1 MDQEMKYVDAVYR
14 CGSFSRAAQ
23 ELFLTQPALSIAVA
37 KTEARLGMPLFDR
50 TAKPLRLTAAGELY
64 LTKYREIRNLER
76 ELEQQLNDL
85 SSLRTGRLRI
95 GGSHYFNSYVLPP
108 VLARFTE
115 KYPGVRLELTETGAD
130 RLLSLLYDQ
139 EIDLTFNCTEKPK
152 DSFLRTPCFTDTLL
166 LSVPRD
172 SVAGQ
177 RMKDH
182 AFTARDILEKRH
194 RLPDAPEVSIEA
206 FADLPYLILTPG
218 NDLRRRSLAMFE
230 EAGIQPR
237 VRMQVSQLVTTRH
250 LSAAG
255 LGAAFITDLLITHP
269 EEETLFFRI
278 SSPYSV
284 RVFDLVLSDRQY
296 VSHAMQ
302 AFSEM
307 MLAYYSSRSR
317 ST

>member
-139 EIDLTFNCTEKPK
+139 EIDLTFT
-152 DSFLRTPCFTDTLL
+152 TLMFIIL
-166 LSVPRD
+166 YHD
-172 SVAGQ
+172 SVL
-177 RMKDH
+177 KNPS
-182 AFTARDILEKRH
+182 AR
-194 RLPDAPEVSIEA
+194 
-206 FADLPYLILTPG
+206 
-218 NDLRRRSLAMFE
+218 
-230 EAGIQPR
+230 
-237 VRMQVSQLVTTRH
+237 
-250 LSAAG
+250 
-255 LGAAFITDLLITHP
+255 
-269 EEETLFFRI
+269 
-278 SSPYSV
+278 
-284 RVFDLVLSDRQY
+284 
-296 VSHAMQ
+296 
-302 AFSEM
+302 
-307 MLAYYSSRSR
+307 
-317 ST
+317 

>member
-1 MDQEMKYVDAVYR
+1 MKYVDAVYR

-177 RMKDH
+177 RITPSPRGIFLKNGTGCRM
-182 AFTARDILEKRH
+182 H
-194 RLPDAPEVSIEA
+194 RKSPSRPS
-206 FADLPYLILTPG
+206 PTC
-218 NDLRRRSLAMFE
+218 
-230 EAGIQPR
+230 
-237 VRMQVSQLVTTRH
+237 
-250 LSAAG
+250 
-255 LGAAFITDLLITHP
+255 
-269 EEETLFFRI
+269 RI
-278 SSPYSV
+278 SS
-284 RVFDLVLSDRQY
+284 
-296 VSHAMQ
+296 
-302 AFSEM
+302 
-307 MLAYYSSRSR
+307 
-317 ST
+317 